1 MSSIRFASS
10 AVRAS
15 GFVQRTALPWVR
27 AELDRLLVQLV
38 RQPDHDRV
46 GLGMRDRLLEVGRPG
61 GDVVV
66 GAERLRPLLRARV
79 DDLNAVA
86 VALPVQRS
94 RVEESDETRAE
105 HAHPVA
111 DHRAASSL
119 SDDDVSTEPT
129 RYLEAAKAL
138 LERLESQNGAVEE
151 VAQLCADAIAAG
163 GLVHLFGTGHSRI
176 PVEEMFPRY
185 GSYPGFHPIVELS
198 MTFHT
203 QVVGANGQ
211 RQAMFIERVEGLAE
225 TILANYELAPP
236 DVMIVFSA
244 GGGTAVPIE
253 IAQGAK
259 ARGLPVVAVTSAPGR
274 PSAEHADVVL
284 DLCTPVGDALVE
296 LDGLE
301 TPVGPGSTVA
311 AAVLVNAVKVRTAEL
326 LLERGALPPVLTSP
340 ALVGP
345 DESQRLFDAAYAE
358 HARRASRALRGA
370 GGAAGGEPA
379 G

>member
-1 MSSIRFASS
+1 
-10 AVRAS
+10 V
-15 GFVQRTALPWVR
+15 T
-27 AELDRLLVQLV
+27 
-38 RQPDHDRV
+38 DHV
-46 GLGMRDRLLEVGRPG
+46 
-61 GDVVV
+61 
-66 GAERLRPLLRARV
+66 
-79 DDLNAVA
+79 
-86 VALPVQRS
+86 
-94 RVEESDETRAE
+94 TK
-105 HAHPVA
+105 
-111 DHRAASSL
+111 
-119 SDDDVSTEPT
+119 EPT
-129 RYLEAAKAL
+129 RYLTAAKAL
-138 LERLESQNGAVEE
+138 LERLESQSAAVAE
-151 VAQLCADAIAAG
+151 VARLCADAIAGG

-225 TILANYELAPP
+225 AILANFELGPP

-259 ARGLPVVAVTSAPGR
+259 ARGMTVVAVTSGGSPLADQ
-274 PSAEHADVVL
+274 ADVLL
-284 DLCTPVGDALVE
+284 DLCIPAGDALVA

-301 TPVGPGSTVA
+301 TPVGPGSTI
-311 AAVLVNAVKVRTAEL
+311 AAVALVNELKVQTAAL
-326 LLERGALPPVLTSP
+326 LLERDALPPVLTSP
-340 ALVGP
+340 ALVGAE
-345 DESQRLFDAAYAE
+345 ESKRLFDAAYAE
-358 HARRASRALRGA
+358 HARRASAALRGS